1 MLCGKLNLF
10 SFPFNQNS
18 CWNDEI
24 ISNRDRELC
33 SRWFICWDDIKLKGI
48 ECLGRCVRWKTFGEK
63 RPPLGMRN
71 VCAVRCVTYRGQQSR
86 CVCDYPPYT
95 HIYKWR
101 FNPMR
106 SPLYFSKIEHSFS
119 SFKMMMI
126 TQRRNEERL
135 TVVERQLPWRFRRR
149 DFFFAG
155 HQISKYKIANG
166 NLFLKIISFFFSIW
180 MALVAFLLKL
190 PRQSF
195 FVHEN
200 TRNAFS
206 LFGRS
211 LHEIPSK
218 VSRRTPAEND
228 CLHPPHTHRGIT
240 PQSIS

>member
-1 MLCGKLNLF
+1 MGRDIKNYIRHHHHTKRGGSDASFQQHKKRVKRNATRHGRLMAHTQGTIENAPRGRRERLFIYFFFCVCKNITKVLNSGRFIFFLMGGKLNLF

-149 DFFFAG
+149 D
-155 HQISKYKIANG
+155 
-166 NLFLKIISFFFSIW
+166 
-180 MALVAFLLKL
+180 
-190 PRQSF
+190 R
-195 FVHEN
+195 
-200 TRNAFS
+200 
-206 LFGRS
+206 
-211 LHEIPSK
+211 
-218 VSRRTPAEND
+218 
-228 CLHPPHTHRGIT
+228 
-240 PQSIS
+240 